1 VNRLDARLKRLE
13 KTKPNDLQALSDVDL
28 EFRIRECWASLLA
41 TYGTV
46 DSLLADCDPHE
57 AAFVRWHME
66 QAANA
71 QRAPE
76 NVRLA

>member
-1 VNRLDARLKRLE
+1 VIRLDARLKRLE
-13 KTKPNDLQALSDVDL
+13 KSKPNDLQALSDAELDA
-28 EFRIRECWASLLA
+28 RIAECWSGLLA

-46 DSLLADCDPHE
+46 DSLLADCEPHE
-57 AAFVRWHME
+57 AALVRWHIE